1 MANNIAFQPMGKT
14 YKANATTSVQQFQM
28 TSDSPVNQ
36 YMIVSHEPTG
46 GAGQP
51 VYVRISTTSTANV
64 ALPGNGSA
72 QYCTI
77 IPPDTVMVVTGPQ
90 VSPTSNVYVTFIAE
104 TGTPECYITP
114 GEGLA

>member
-1 MANNIAFQPMGKT
+1 MANNLAFQPMGKT

-46 GAGQP
+46 GAGLP

-64 ALPGNGSA
+64 ALPGNGSP

-104 TGTPECYITP
+104 SGTPECYITP
-114 GEGLA
+114 GEGMT

>member
-1 MANNIAFQPMGKT
+1 MANNLAFQPMGKT

-36 YMIVSHEPTG
+36 YMIVSHEPAG
-46 GAGQP
+46 GAGLP

-104 TGTPECYITP
+104 SGTPECYITP
-114 GEGLA
+114 GEGMT

>member
-14 YKANATTSVQQFQM
+14 YKANATTSVQQVQM
-28 TSDSPVNQ
+28 TADSPVNQ

-46 GAGQP
+46 GAGLP

-72 QYCTI
+72 QYALVV
-77 IPPDTVMVVTGPQ
+77 PPDTVMIVTGPQ
-90 VSPTSNVYVTFIAE
+90 VGPGANVFLTFVSE
-104 TGTPECYITP
+104 TGTPEVYVTP
-114 GEGLA
+114 GEGL